1 MPVQKPTL
9 PTGLSSGDLADL
21 LNQIGKVD
29 VYNIYAGVGSLTAA
43 EITSIFASQETI
55 NTELDTNFEEIGE
68 LSEKPFK
75 AESKAE
81 KLKTRHYQLEG
92 KRTNVIT
99 VTIVGI
105 SEAKKNWLEDQSAGM
120 TQLSFIALSKDKTQA
135 ILINGCRWT
144 VDWSGEADGLYTQEV
159 TTEFIGKTNEKVV
172 FFNQIPETAGA

>member
-9 PTGLSSGDLADL
+9 PAGLSSGDLADL

-29 VYNIYAGVGSLTAA
+29 VYNIYAGVGRLTSA
-43 EITSIFASQETI
+43 ELDSIFASQETI
-55 NTELDTNFEEIGE
+55 NTELESNFEEIGE

-75 AESKAE
+75 AESKSE

-92 KRTNVIT
+92 KRTNIVT

-105 SEAKKNWLEDQSAGM
+105 SEEKKNWLEDQSAGM
-120 TQLSFIALSKDKTQA
+120 TQLTFIALSKDKTQA

-159 TTEFIGKTNEKVV
+159 TTEFIGKTSEKVV
-172 FFNQIPETAGA
+172 FFNQIPVTTGA

>member
-1 MPVQKPTL
+1 MPITKPTL
-9 PTGLSSGDLADL
+9 PAGMSSGDLADL

-29 VYNIYAGVGSLTAA
+29 VYNIYAGIGNLTAA
-43 EITSIFASQETI
+43 EIAALFASQETI
-55 NTELDTNFEEIGE
+55 NTELASNLEELGE
-68 LSEKPFK
+68 LAEKPFK
-75 AESKAE
+75 AESKTE

-105 SEAKKNWLEDQSAGM
+105 SEDKKNWLEDQSAGM
-120 TQLSFIALSKDKTQA
+120 TELTFIALSKDKSQA

-159 TTEFIGKTNEKVV
+159 TTEFTGKTSEKIV
-172 FFNQIPETAGA
+172 FFNQIPPTVV